1 MKIIIIP
8 SWYPTQL
15 YPESGSFFRDRAQIL
30 TKSGMDIVVAAPV
43 IHYLKDISGYF
54 NTKSNGYFC
63 DGDIPIYKFEFFNI
77 FPKLEKRQ
85 YYRYKKNSVALF
97 NRVIKDR
104 GMPDEVF
111 VHSTIWAGAALADV
125 CRQYKIPIVISEHL
139 KEFLYPDLFSQFQQT
154 LIETTYQSCS
164 SIISTS
170 TALRNSIVRS
180 YPQAESKIS
189 IIPNPVDEDIFVLK
203 PSQRETENTSILCI
217 SLFRSEK
224 RIDLVIQSFYELL
237 QSGEKATLTIVGDG
251 PLKSKLTNQIQELD
265 ISSSVKLK
273 GYLSQKYI
281 IQELHNNDFLVLASD
296 METFGVV
303 LLEAQACGLPV
314 VATDCG
320 GPSDIVSS
328 DTGILVKPGSS
339 QELTK
344 GLIKMMNSINNYK
357 PDIIRKK
364 TIDQFGK
371 YTYIDAI
378 EGLVNKIISHSS

>member
-1 MKIIIIP
+1 MKILIIP

-15 YPESGSFFRDRAQIL
+15 HPESGSFFRDRAQIL
-30 TKSGMDIVVAAPV
+30 KKSGMDIVVAAPV
-43 IHYLKDISGYF
+43 IHSLKDISGYF
-54 NTKSNGYFC
+54 NTKSDGYFL
-63 DGDIPIYKFEFFNI
+63 DGDLPIYKFEFFNI
-77 FPKLEKRQ
+77 FPKLDKRQ
-85 YYRYKKNSVALF
+85 YYRYKKITVALF

-104 GMPDEVF
+104 GMPDIVF
-111 VHSTIWAGAALADV
+111 VHSTIWAGAALVDV
-125 CRQYKIPIVISEHL
+125 CRQYKIPLVISEHL
-139 KEFLYPDLFSQFQQT
+139 KEFLHPGLFSQFQQT

-164 SIISTS
+164 SIIATS

-180 YPQAESKIS
+180 FPQAESKIS
-189 IIPNPVDEDIFVLK
+189 IIPNPVDEDVFVLK
-203 PSQRETENTSILCI
+203 PNHKENENTSILCI

-281 IQELHNNDFLVLASD
+281 VQELHKNDFLVLASD

-303 LLEAQACGLPV
+303 LIESQVCGLPV

-328 DTGILVKPGSS
+328 DTGILVRPGSS

-344 GLIKMMNSINNYK
+344 GLIKMINSINNYK
-357 PDIIRKK
+357 SEIIRKK
-364 TIDQFGK
+364 TLDKFGK
-371 YTYIDAI
+371 YVYFDAI
-378 EGLVNKIISHSS
+378 TGLVDKIISNSS

>member
-15 YPESGSFFRDRAQIL
+15 HPESGSFFRDRAQIL
-30 TKSGMDIVVAAPV
+30 TKSGMDIIVAAPV
-43 IHYLKDISGYF
+43 IHSLKDISGYL
-54 NTKSNGYFC
+54 NTKSNGYFW

-85 YYRYKKNSVALF
+85 YYRYKKNTVALF

-104 GMPDEVF
+104 GMPDVVF
-111 VHSTIWAGAALADV
+111 VHSTIWAGAALTDV

-139 KEFLYPDLFSQFQQT
+139 KEFLYPGLFSQFQQT

-180 YPQAESKIS
+180 FPQAESKIS

-203 PSQRETENTSILCI
+203 PSPRETENTSILCI

-265 ISSSVKLK
+265 ISNSVKLK

-303 LLEAQACGLPV
+303 LIEAQACGLPV

-344 GLIKMMNSINNYK
+344 GLIKMMNSINSYK
-357 PDIIRKK
+357 SDIIRNK

-371 YTYIDAI
+371 YAYIDAI

>member
-1 MKIIIIP
+1 
-8 SWYPTQL
+8 
-15 YPESGSFFRDRAQIL
+15 
-30 TKSGMDIVVAAPV
+30 
-43 IHYLKDISGYF
+43 
-54 NTKSNGYFC
+54 
-63 DGDIPIYKFEFFNI
+63 
-77 FPKLEKRQ
+77 
-85 YYRYKKNSVALF
+85 KKKTVALF

-104 GMPDEVF
+104 GMPDVVF
-111 VHSTIWAGAALADV
+111 VHSTIWAGAALTDV

-139 KEFLYPDLFSQFQQT
+139 KEFLYPGLFSQFQQT

-180 YPQAESKIS
+180 FPQAESKIS

-203 PSQRETENTSILCI
+203 PSPRETENTSILCI

-303 LLEAQACGLPV
+303 LIEAQACGLPV

-344 GLIKMMNSINNYK
+344 GLIKMMNSINSYK
-357 PDIIRKK
+357 SDIIRNK

-371 YTYIDAI
+371 YAYIDAI